1 MTPQQIRAL
10 APRISEYLDEFS
22 DCFVSFETRY
32 HLKQYVQ
39 GQFSDLQRK
48 SVEPIAHLM
57 DVPPRTLQEFLSWS
71 EWDHDRLR
79 DTLQRIVARDH
90 AEPQAIGIID
100 ETGHPKKG
108 SKTACVQ
115 RQYCGASGKIDNC
128 VMSVHL
134 CHASFDGK
142 FRAMLDSDLYLPEKG
157 WDAERRKEAGIPEPV
172 VYRAKHE
179 MALEQLRRAGQ
190 WPAFWMDRG
199 RRVVR
204 GKAFFHRGSGRA
216 GAAFHAGN
224 PKESDGLALLS
235 R

>member
-10 APRISEYLDEFS
+10 APRISEYLDEFA
-22 DCFVSFETRY
+22 DCFVTFDTRC

-39 GQFSDLQRK
+39 GQCSDLQRK

-57 DVPPRTLQEFLSWS
+57 DVAPRTLQEFLSWS

-79 DTLQRIVARDH
+79 DTLQGIVARDH
-90 AEPQAIGIID
+90 AEAQAIGIID

-108 SKTACVQ
+108 NKTACVQ

-142 FRAMLDSDLYLPEKG
+142 FRAMLD
-157 WDAERRKEAGIPEPV
+157 R
-172 VYRAKHE
+172 
-179 MALEQLRRAGQ
+179 
-190 WPAFWMDRG
+190 
-199 RRVVR
+199 
-204 GKAFFHRGSGRA
+204 
-216 GAAFHAGN
+216 
-224 PKESDGLALLS
+224 
-235 R
+235 